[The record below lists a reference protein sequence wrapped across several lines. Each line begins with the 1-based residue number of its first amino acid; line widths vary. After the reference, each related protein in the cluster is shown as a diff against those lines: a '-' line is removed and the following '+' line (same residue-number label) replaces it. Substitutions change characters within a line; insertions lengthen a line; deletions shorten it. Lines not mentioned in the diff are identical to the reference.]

1 METKSVVL
9 LLILLFSAILSPT
22 IYFFNAKISEN
33 QKLID
38 EIDKL
43 KSTMVNKT
51 DEPTKQIIYNEI
63 YGLTTVAKSYVFT
76 VSMRN
81 ITFAVKISRGYVN
94 VSIGKIETTDA
105 KYITNS
111 ILEQEQN
118 FLSIPNITSLTY
130 TMEILETT
138 TLVLTL
144 CSPSSTIA
152 EISIMS

>member
-105 KYITNS
+105 KYRTNS